1 MQSIK
6 EKEQERLVDQF
17 NRFCGVIGQGTHSKG
32 LIVSYA
38 KNIGLNRV
46 MAQNGQLK
54 CPKYREK
61 TGINQFDLKMGLLKL
76 GDPCDSRALRQ
87 IETALGKDS
96 LGARTDG
103 GQDQAEGKSRAGGAP
118 KRAPDGTEVI
128 ELHMKNQ
135 VEDDLEH
142 PTIDQYPTA
151 MLDTNSRKS
160 HSSHPCDSDAE
171 QLFRDLNLDPQV
183 QKLVQEE
190 SRNSQRK
197 LSGERGY
204 STNRP

>member
-1 MQSIK
+1 
-6 EKEQERLVDQF
+6 
-17 NRFCGVIGQGTHSKG
+17 
-32 LIVSYA
+32 
-38 KNIGLNRV
+38 

-54 CPKYREK
+54 CPKYRER
-61 TGINQFDLKMGLLKL
+61 TGLNQFDLKMGLLKL
-76 GDPCDSRALRQ
+76 GDPYDSRALRQ

-96 LGARTDG
+96 MGGGTEGEQAR
-103 GQDQAEGKSRAGGAP
+103 AEGSGEAAEAP
-118 KRAPDGTEVI
+118 KRTSEGTEVI

-171 QLFRDLNLDPQV
+171 
-183 QKLVQEE
+183 
-190 SRNSQRK
+190 
-197 LSGERGY
+197 
-204 STNRP
+204 